1 MTEPLIKQIV
11 KPGVFLA
18 GFAFLGTLALA
29 SVYDLTLPMVE
40 ANEREVILRQLNL
53 LVDKQTYDNDLLA
66 SKQVLPAA
74 DFGSAEDVTVYR
86 ASKQGL
92 PVAAL
97 FIVVAPDGYSGKI
110 RLAVGIRADQT
121 LAGVRVLEHKETP
134 GLGDKIDAEKHPWI
148 LGFTDKSLQNPI
160 ATLWAVRKDGGEFD
174 QFTGATITPR
184 AVVGAIKRTLEWSQR
199 HFASLFTATTP
210 VSAPAQGTQP

>member
-1 MTEPLIKQIV
+1 MTEPLLKQII
-11 KPGVFLA
+11 KPGAFLA
-18 GFAFLGTLALA
+18 GFALLGTLALA
-29 SVYDLTLPMVE
+29 SVYDLTLPTVE
-40 ANEREVILRQLNL
+40 ANERAATLKQLNL

-86 ASKQGL
+86 ASQQGV

-97 FIVVAPDGYSGKI
+97 FIVSAADGYSGKI

-121 LAGVRVLEHKETP
+121 LAGVRVLAHKETP
-134 GLGDKIDAEKHPWI
+134 GLGDKIEADKHPWI
-148 LGFTDKSLQNPI
+148 LSFAEKSLQNP
-160 ATLWAVRKDGGEFD
+160 APPLWAVRKDGGEFD

-184 AVVGAIKRTLEWSQR
+184 AVVGAVKRTLEWSQH
-199 HFASLFTATTP
+199 HFTSLFTP
-210 VSAPAQGTQP
+210 KAPAQGTLP